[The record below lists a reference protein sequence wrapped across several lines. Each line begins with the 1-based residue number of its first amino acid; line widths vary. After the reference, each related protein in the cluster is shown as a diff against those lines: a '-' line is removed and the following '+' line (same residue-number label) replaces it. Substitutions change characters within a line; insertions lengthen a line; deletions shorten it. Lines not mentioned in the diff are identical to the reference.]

1 SELQISD
8 ALLIA
13 SGDVRT
19 NGLLN
24 LDPAGEPGPAA
35 IAVARRDGKRGQ
47 LLAGASGSAY
57 TDGGEPIRII
67 YLGNEGFYTGAEVP
81 GDAEESEDVAAL
93 VLGVSAADAVITI
106 SRDMTVNNELILC
119 EGQLDVGSAYLT
131 LDNGVNVIV
140 RDGQITRP

>member
-1 SELQISD
+1 LTPETSECSIMDMDVEARYIGAGNFVQFFGNDAVLDFADDVLIPSVVVAKDSGDDLEIDDESSELQISD

-67 YLGNEGFYTGAEVP
+67 YL
-81 GDAEESEDVAAL
+81 
-93 VLGVSAADAVITI
+93 
-106 SRDMTVNNELILC
+106 
-119 EGQLDVGSAYLT
+119 
-131 LDNGVNVIV
+131 
-140 RDGQITRP
+140 